1 MGRKSIYLLI
11 FGIMLILFG
20 CFANQSPNA
29 KATDIEHRQE
39 SQTEPTIT
47 EQGTKPMV
55 LSIDGTEV
63 PVTWEANPSV
73 ADLQKYLPLTIDF
86 NITEKPVVSAYI
98 DNAWHYGKDTSPNG
112 GRRDLLVSKSIR
124 LIPTEKIKAPTLIM
138 SVLRI
143 LTFLPIYAK
152 RLINRF
158 PIKRIRR

>member
-11 FGIMLILFG
+11 FGIMLILSG

-29 KATDIEHRQE
+29 KATYIEHRQE

-73 ADLQKYLPLTIDF
+73 ADLQKYLPLTIQMSQYGGFEQVGSIGRSIVRDDKQ
-86 NITEKPVVSAYI
+86 ITTNYGDIVLYAGNKIVIFYGSNSWAYTRLGHV
-98 DNAWHYGKDTSPNG
+98 NLSQQEMTE
-112 GRRDLLVSKSIR
+112 LLSKSNASIT
-124 LIPTEKIKAPTLIM
+124 IAEKH
-138 SVLRI
+138 
-143 LTFLPIYAK
+143 
-152 RLINRF
+152 
-158 PIKRIRR
+158 

>member
-11 FGIMLILFG
+11 FGIMLILSG

-47 EQGTKPMV
+47 EQGIKPMV

-73 ADLQKYLPLTIDF
+73 ADLQKHLPLTMQMSKYGGFEQVGSIGRSIVMDDKQ
-86 NITEKPVVSAYI
+86 ITTNYGDIVLYAGDKIVIFYGSNSWAYTRLGHVNLSQKEMTELLSKGNASITIAEK
-98 DNAWHYGKDTSPNG
+98 
-112 GRRDLLVSKSIR
+112 
-124 LIPTEKIKAPTLIM
+124 
-138 SVLRI
+138 
-143 LTFLPIYAK
+143 
-152 RLINRF
+152 
-158 PIKRIRR
+158 

>member
-11 FGIMLILFG
+11 FGIMLILSG

-63 PVTWEANPSV
+63 PVTWEENPSV
-73 ADLQKYLPLTIDF
+73 ADLQKYLPLTIQMSQYGGFEQVGSIGRSIVMDDKQ
-86 NITEKPVVSAYI
+86 ITTNYGDIVLYAGDKIVIFYGSNSWAYTRLGHV
-98 DNAWHYGKDTSPNG
+98 NLSQKEMTE
-112 GRRDLLVSKSIR
+112 LLSKGN
-124 LIPTEKIKAPTLIM
+124 
-138 SVLRI
+138 VRI
-143 LTFLPIYAK
+143 IIADK
-152 RLINRF
+152 
-158 PIKRIRR
+158 